1 MKGDGNTSQDEMF
14 VYAFIVWLKDMSDIA
29 TFEAIDDVCAGDFFL
44 RMSFCF
50 KRESILFKTWVASQE
65 REVSLDF

>member
-1 MKGDGNTSQDEMF
+1 MC
-14 VYAFIVWLKDMSDIA
+14 VSDVA
-29 TFEAIDDVCAGDFFL
+29 TFKAIDDVCAGVFFL

-65 REVSLDF
+65 REVSVDF